1 MRKYWVLL
9 FIVTLILSAYTAD
22 KSAWFAVPKN
32 WPEPN
37 YDFTKNPLS
46 VDKIQLGRALF
57 YDPILSRDNSISCAS
72 CHSQYTAFAHV
83 DHALSHGIEDR
94 VGKRNAPTLVNLAWN
109 KSFMWDGAINHLDMQ
124 SLAPINHPDEMDEK
138 TEHLILKLR
147 QTKRYPK
154 LFYKAYGDSNIT
166 GEHTLK
172 AIAQFML
179 TLVSNSSKYDSVM
192 RKEAKFTPQE
202 KRGYYLFKK
211 NCAGCHQEPLFT
223 NSSFEN
229 NGLKMDTLLKDYGR
243 VLITQSPNDSF
254 KFKVPSLRNIEFS
267 YPYMHDGRFKTLS
280 KVMEHYIS
288 GIIPYTN
295 LSAPLRQP
303 IILSSNEKVDIIS
316 FLLTLTDRHF
326 LFNQQYGYPKEIL
339 LPLSKD

>member
-9 FIVTLILSAYTAD
+9 FIVTLILSAYSAD
-22 KSAWFAVPKN
+22 KSAWFAIPKN

-57 YDPILSRDNSISCAS
+57 FDPILSRDNSISCAS
-72 CHSQYTAFAHV
+72 CHSQYNAFAHV
-83 DHALSHGIEDR
+83 DHALSHGIEDHI
-94 VGKRNAPTLVNLAWN
+94 GKRNAPALVNLAWN

-138 TEHLILKLR
+138 TEHLILKLQ
-147 QTKRYPK
+147 QTRRYPS
-154 LFYKAYGDSNIT
+154 LFFKAFGDSSIT

-179 TLVSNSSKYDSVM
+179 TLVSNNSKYDSVM
-192 RKEAKFTPQE
+192 RKETKFSAQE
-202 KRGYYLFKK
+202 NKGYILFKK

-229 NGLKMDTLLKDYGR
+229 NGLKMDTQLKDYGR

-280 KVMEHYIS
+280 KVLEHYSS

-339 LPLSKD
+339 LPSSKD